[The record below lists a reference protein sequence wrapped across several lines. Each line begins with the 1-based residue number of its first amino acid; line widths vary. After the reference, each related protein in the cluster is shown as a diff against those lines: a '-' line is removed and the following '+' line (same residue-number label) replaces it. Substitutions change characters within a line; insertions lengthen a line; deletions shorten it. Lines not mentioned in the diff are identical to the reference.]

1 MIIIEKEKPEASL
14 TYKPFENLAELLKQ
28 QPKNKN
34 QKEDKKNGHR

>member
-28 QPKNKN
+28 QPKK
-34 QKEDKKNGHR
+34 KEDKKNGHR